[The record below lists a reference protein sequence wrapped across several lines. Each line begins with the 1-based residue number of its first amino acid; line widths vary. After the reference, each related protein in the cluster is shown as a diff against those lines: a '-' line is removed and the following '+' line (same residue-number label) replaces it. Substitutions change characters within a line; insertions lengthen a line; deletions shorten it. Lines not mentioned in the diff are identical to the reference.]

1 MSINDYV
8 LKIKALIDLLASI
21 GSLIDNDD
29 KVVFCLNGLRENDKW
44 KSFITSV
51 YVRDCMPEFDELVA
65 LMVIEEMNLQGST
78 SSSNQSQVFYV
89 GNRGTCRY
97 NRSRGRGGSFSS
109 QFQKQSNE
117 NIRGRRGGSTKLKVV
132 DMEQ

>member
-1 MSINDYV
+1 MSSNDYV

-51 YVRDCMPEFDELVA
+51 YVRDSMPKFYQLVA
-65 LMVIEEMNLQGST
+65 LMVNIGNELARFNL
-78 SSSNQSQVFYV
+78 
-89 GNRGTCRY
+89 
-97 NRSRGRGGSFSS
+97 
-109 QFQKQSNE
+109 
-117 NIRGRRGGSTKLKVV
+117 
-132 DMEQ
+132 